1 MGRTTREF
9 FFFVLMETAED
20 SCSDPLPDGN
30 WPDGLSSLRW
40 RSSFRRSS
48 LGRGAGTGS
57 LKKSVLWAALRRAR
71 KYSWDSLI
79 VRAALIEGSWVIIE
93 EELFLEMN
101 GKQTYVATKRAIAI
115 A

>member
-1 MGRTTREF
+1 
-9 FFFVLMETAED
+9 METTED
-20 SCSDPLPDGN
+20 SCRDPLPDGN

-57 LKKSVLWAALRRAR
+57 LKKSVLLAALQRAR
-71 KYSWDSLI
+71 KYSWDSLII

-93 EELFLEMN
+93 GELFLEMN
-101 GKQTYVATKRAIAI
+101 GKQNK
-115 A
+115 